1 MISIY
6 TNMKYIFSSFIQ
18 DLISIDEFNPSTEV
32 FLIDYD
38 LARKHNAFDLKKD
51 HKLILV
57 VLDEEYNHNRAQE
70 VYAMGVDYYIVVKSG
85 EDINRFVYMLK
96 SNNKALKQVEIDEV
110 SNTITINGQKIKLTS
125 KEMLIYQYFR
135 EHKGEVCSRKDI
147 LVNVLNYHVDTDT
160 RLIDVYVKYLRTK
173 LGPDGSRIKTI
184 RGKGYIYE

>member
-1 MISIY
+1 MIAIH
-6 TNMKYIFSSFIQ
+6 TNMRYIFSSLIQ
-18 DLISIDEFNPSTEV
+18 DLVNYNELNSGTEV

-38 LARKHNAFDLKKD
+38 LAKKHGAFNLKKD

-57 VLDEEYNHNRAQE
+57 ILDEEYSHNRAQE
-70 VYAMGVDYYIVVKSG
+70 VYAMGIDHYIVVKSG
-85 EDINRFVYMLK
+85 EDINRFIYMLK
-96 SNNKALKQVEIDEV
+96 ANNKALKQIEVDEI

-135 EHKGEVCSRKDI
+135 SHKGEVCTRKAI
-147 LVNVLNYHVDTDT
+147 LVDVLNYHVDTDT

-173 LGPDGSRIKTI
+173 LGPDGSRIKTV